1 MSAKEYAR
9 LVPRAHRARRTP
21 VIDRPMRPRMIAWA
35 GPAAFY
41 PNRFYEIDKWYK
53 GRIDKPEQLPK
64 LHIIDPANHLHS
76 LSELLERQKPNITPI
91 DIGFAQRPKRVSVAK
106 TDEERAVLER
116 KARKMELLVDP
127 ETTEFSSFTVLQ
139 HYGIFE
145 HLFGPGTFFHN
156 VQDLDV
162 AYGDNAVYFGNTIS
176 ASLLSSKPEVKI
188 ESVKPGEYN
197 TLMMVN
203 LDGNPYEKE
212 GEVAHWVVA
221 NIPDGKSI
229 DDGEELVPYL
239 EPLPFCG
246 TGYHRIVFILFRHE
260 KPVKSLPLFYS
271 ETLAGRI
278 FSMSAMYKQNEDLI
292 TPSCATFFQTTYEI
306 SVKNRLHKMG
316 LKSPIYEYQ
325 YNEAL
330 KPEQKEFPKKP
341 QPFDLYM
348 DMYRDPKEVEQ
359 ELLEERLRRAQL
371 DDYQAPK
378 WLDPNYNE
386 NKKELP
392 AWQHRRILAREGRYR
407 ALYNNA
413 LKS

>member
-91 DIGFAQRPKRVSVAK
+91 DMGFAQRPKRVSVAK

-116 KARKMELLVDP
+116 KARKMECKRSRSIHYFQSL
-127 ETTEFSSFTVLQ
+127 FTVLQ

-145 HLFGPGTFFHN
+145 HLFGPGIITLNYFSHFLKFCYKFSVYIYSKTFLKTFE
-156 VQDLDV
+156 
-162 AYGDNAVYFGNTIS
+162 S
-176 ASLLSSKPEVKI
+176 VKI

-260 KPVKSLPLFYS
+260 KPVN

-292 TPSCATFFQTTYEI
+292 TPSCATFFQTAYEI